1 MSDRYPQVHEHIPV
15 EQVPVETDR
24 GSLTGYAAIKYSA
37 IVIIVLAI
45 LAFLGWYVIPKLG
58 S

>member
-1 MSDRYPQVHEHIPV
+1 MSDRYPQTHEQMPV
-15 EQVPVETDR
+15 EPVQVEPDR

-45 LAFLGWYVIPKLG
+45 LAFLA
-58 S
+58 